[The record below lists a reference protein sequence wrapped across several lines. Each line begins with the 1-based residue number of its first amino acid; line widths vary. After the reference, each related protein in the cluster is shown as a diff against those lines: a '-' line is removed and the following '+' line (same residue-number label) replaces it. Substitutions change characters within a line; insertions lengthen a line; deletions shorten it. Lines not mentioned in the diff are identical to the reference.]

1 MLVIVCFQFT
11 HSWVVIVYMAIYPYR
26 KDITEEYQQLNIMMI
41 HLSASVRLEEIMLC
55 DEKESLEEDLV

>member
-1 MLVIVCFQFT
+1 
-11 HSWVVIVYMAIYPYR
+11 MAIYPYR

-41 HLSASVRLEEIMLC
+41 HLSASGRLEEIMLC